1 MITFMCASALYTG
14 DDGYHIYK
22 FSIDANDNISLHSS
36 TYVNEI
42 LKIPKIEKHTHNSF
56 VYKLIGRENNILFE
70 RQFVNPKGLY
80 FEDFSNEEPVKSTVS
95 LQSAYFVI
103 KVPVFDNAKRIE
115 LYKPNDSTSGLE
127 KIKEI
132 ILDVE

>member
-1 MITFMCASALYTG
+1 MCASALHTG
-14 DDGYHIYK
+14 DNGYHIYK
-22 FSIDANDNISLHSS
+22 LSIDANDNISIHSS
-36 TYVNEI
+36 TYVNEV

-56 VYKLIGRENNILFE
+56 VYKLIGSENNILFE
-70 RQFVNPKGLY
+70 RQFVNPKTLY

-115 LYKPNDSTSGLE
+115 LYKPNDSASGLE